1 MKMPKLMVA
10 LVAAAG
16 VALAGG
22 VGAQAMN
29 KDARKAA
36 YDNADAQFKTDK
48 AACSRLKG
56 NAKDVCMEEA
66 KGKQKVARAEA
77 DAAYKNTPAAR
88 ESARVAHVD
97 ADYSVAKEKC
107 DDLSGNAK
115 DACVKDAKARYV
127 SAKADAKA
135 DSLAGIATTSAGS
148 ASSGNTTGAAT
159 DRRDADYRAAV
170 EKCDAMTGAAKD
182 RCVRDAKARY
192 ARS

>member
-1 MKMPKLMVA
+1 MKTPTFVVA

-16 VALAGG
+16 MALAGG

-36 YDNADAQFKTDK
+36 YASADAQFKTDK
-48 AACSRLKG
+48 AACSHLKA

-66 KGKQKVARAEA
+66 KGKHKVARADA

-88 ESARVAHVD
+88 EAARVARAD
-97 ADYSVAKEKC
+97 ADYNAAKEKC

-127 SAKADAKA
+127 DAKA
-135 DSLAGIATTSAGS
+135 EARAQRVAEPSGTPNAGKS
-148 ASSGNTTGAAT
+148 
-159 DRRDADYRAAV
+159 
-170 EKCDAMTGAAKD
+170 
-182 RCVRDAKARY
+182 
-192 ARS
+192 